1 MFIETY
7 RRRADVLRQQLE
19 PLVQELAAATADMP
33 NREAWQA
40 IAARQPSIPLGLR
53 RRISFRDAVWGARA
67 RLRQERER
75 AFQPTYTRATAS
87 TRPTGGTPM
96 LKCLVAAVAQK
107 AAVFGRSAPQE
118 PTHAITRRHQQR

>member
-75 AFQPTYTRATAS
+75 AFQPNYARATTS
-87 TRPTGGTPM
+87 TPSTGGTP
-96 LKCLVAAVAQK
+96 
-107 AAVFGRSAPQE
+107 P
-118 PTHAITRRHQQR
+118 